1 MKKIMSAVMAA
12 VMVMSLAGAAQ
23 ANSTKKYGRSAA
35 APAAKM
41 MSPDDIK
48 DNYGTMLVIDEW
60 IVDWGCSLTYTVYY
74 DGTVSMPYSYGMKM
88 NDKDLLCFYN
98 FCVAA
103 SDGRYDGYSE
113 DVCDGSIYTFT
124 FYDTDGKAHEL
135 YSGYCYDNDELM
147 SVIGL
152 LSYYQCDIEYIEYEE
167 CWDD

>member
-1 MKKIMSAVMAA
+1 MKKIFSAVMAA

-23 ANSTKKYGRSAA
+23 ASSTKKYDKSAVTAA
-35 APAAKM
+35 ARM

-48 DNYGTMLVIDEW
+48 DNYGAMLVIDEL
-60 IVDWGCSLTYTVYY
+60 IVDWDCSLTYTVYY
-74 DGTVSMPYSYGMKM
+74 DGIVSMPYSYGMQM
-88 NDKDLLCFYN
+88 SDRDLLCIYN
-98 FCVAA
+98 FCIAA
-103 SDGRYDGYSE
+103 SDGRYDRYGE

-152 LSYYQCDIEYIEYEE
+152 LSYYQCDIDYVE
-167 CWDD
+167 WDD